1 MPSPR
6 KLNKKFWKKN
16 TNNTDVGQEEAVTSA
31 IRMVFLLFSLSLLVC
46 RCNFNITFILFLPCR
61 TLMIQHQGVVAE
73 AESIGK
79 EMKEEGE
86 GEEEE
91 ELEGQ
96 QVGQATNALV
106 GSMTW

>member
-6 KLNKKFWKKN
+6 KLNKKVWKKK
-16 TNNTDVGQEEAVTSA
+16 TKNTDVGQEEVVTSA

-46 RCNFNITFILFLPCR
+46 HGNFHITFILFLPCR

-79 EMKEEGE
+79 EMKED

-96 QVGQATNALV
+96 EVGRATNVLV